1 MLKSSTYVVLW
12 SMQVVETEWQKA
24 DSKGTAAGQ
33 IKTDEAGD
41 GDELIYHV
49 DYHGISTHPYPSP
62 KHPRP

>member
-1 MLKSSTYVVLW
+1 
-12 SMQVVETEWQKA
+12 MQVVETEWQKA
-24 DSKGTAAGQ
+24 DSKGAAAGQ